1 MLTVCFVGLPQ
12 AGKSSMLNALAGK
25 HLLRTGTCR
34 TTTEPA
40 LIARDPAF
48 GLAWHESELA
58 SDDGVEFRAID
69 LPGITDAENEGGT
82 FDAMALEWAKRCD
95 VVCWVS
101 DVRTAFLT
109 THEKSEWHRLKAA
122 LQRKADFDGSLYQ
135 TCVVL
140 TKCDAS
146 PFGASDRSYKKETR
160 RGVGGELECDD
171 EETTIEDCVA
181 RVSRVLGDER
191 IVRFNAFG
199 RIVHRGASATLLS
212 LVRKTGHR
220 APDVNTRLDMQWAA
234 SDLVIKRQAQLVRVI
249 RVCHDRVEE
258 LERREA
264 ALETERAERAE
275 RAALESR
282 PALEVEFAFYVA
294 GTRVCLRLDASTAT
308 ARALLASCNRPA
320 ALKVNAQID
329 GASFRIWE
337 HNQTVGDI
345 GVSDGVKCAPR
356 KGDVYHMPLR
366 IGHTYNSN
374 CGYSLSCTLYSHEV
388 LMRTEEGRA
397 CFDAYKIG
405 TVTEGLDALL
415 LIPLP
420 FGPKKA
426 EANAPAEIKVVC
438 PLYDFLVSALT
449 RPTATA
455 DEVYALYSATPVQGP
470 MTRGQFRQALI
481 FLSDQNYVIADQAG
495 WCVHITVKVP
505 GAGEAKPKIVFL

>member
-1 MLTVCFVGLPQ
+1 
-12 AGKSSMLNALAGK
+12 MLNALAGK
-25 HLLRTGTCR
+25 HLLRTGACR

-58 SDDGVEFRAID
+58 SDDGVELRAID

-140 TKCDAS
+140 TKCDVGA
-146 PFGASDRSYKKETR
+146 FGTNGSSDKKETR

-234 SDLVIKRQAQLVRVI
+234 SDLVLKRQAQLVRVI

-282 PALEVEFAFYVA
+282 PALEIEFAFYVA

-308 ARALLASCNRPA
+308 ARALLDRCNRPVE

-329 GASFRIWE
+329 GASFSLYE
-337 HNQTVGDI
+337 HRPVGDI

-366 IGHTYNSN
+366 IKHTCGNGH
-374 CGYSLSCTLYSHEV
+374 YSLSCSSLYSHFV
-388 LMRTEEGRA
+388 RMHTEEGRA

-405 TVTEGLDALL
+405 TVTEGLDALR

-426 EANAPAEIKVVC
+426 EANAPVEIKVVV
-438 PLYDFLVSALT
+438 PLHDFLVSALT

-455 DEVYALYSATPVQGP
+455 DELYALYSATPVQGP

-481 FLSDQNYVIADQAG
+481 FFSEQDYGGVYGDQAG
-495 WCVHITVKVP
+495 WCVRIKVP
-505 GAGEAKPKIVFL
+505 GVGEAKIVFL

>member
-25 HLLRTGTCR
+25 HLLRTGVCR

-58 SDDGVEFRAID
+58 SDDGVELRAID

-109 THEKSEWHRLKAA
+109 THEKSEWHSLKAA

-140 TKCDAS
+140 TKCDVEA
-146 PFGASDRSYKKETR
+146 FGAPNDKKETR
-160 RGVGGELECDD
+160 RGVGGEIECDD

-191 IVRFNAFG
+191 VVRFNAFG

-234 SDLVIKRQAQLVRVI
+234 SDLVLKRQAQLVRVI

-264 ALETERAERAE
+264 ASETERAERAE

-282 PALEVEFAFYVA
+282 PALEMEFAFYVA
-294 GTRVCLRLDASTAT
+294 GTRVCLRLDASTAAARELRDRCTST
-308 ARALLASCNRPA
+308 AEAVRVLTVHA
-320 ALKVNAQID
+320 KID
-329 GASFRIWE
+329 GASFRIFNGNG
-337 HNQTVGDI
+337 HTARYI
-345 GVSDGVKCAPR
+345 GVSDGTKCAPR
-356 KGDVYHMPLR
+356 TGDVYVMPIQITQDSGKGL
-366 IGHTYNSN
+366 TCDLYNH
-374 CGYSLSCTLYSHEV
+374 CVC
-388 LMRTEEGRA
+388 MRTEEGRA

-405 TVTEGLDALL
+405 TVTEGLDALQQ
-415 LIPLP
+415 IPLP

-426 EANAPAEIKVVC
+426 DAKETKVVA
-438 PLYDFLVSALT
+438 PFYDFLVSALT

-455 DEVYALYSATPVQGP
+455 HELYSLYCATPVQGP
-470 MTRGQFRQALI
+470 MTREQFRQALI
-481 FLSDQNYVIADQAG
+481 FCSAQNYGVTGDEAG
-495 WCVHITVKVP
+495 WCVRIQVP
-505 GAGEAKPKIVFL
+505 GTPGTNEPKKVFL

>member
-1 MLTVCFVGLPQ
+1 
-12 AGKSSMLNALAGK
+12 MLNALAGK
-25 HLLRTGTCR
+25 HLLRTGACR

-58 SDDGVEFRAID
+58 SDDGVELRAID

-82 FDAMALEWAKRCD
+82 FDAMAIEWAKLCD

-140 TKCDAS
+140 TKCDVGS
-146 PFGASDRSYKKETR
+146 FGPSGTSDKKETR

-234 SDLVIKRQAQLVRVI
+234 SDLVLKRQAQLVRVI

-264 ALETERAERAE
+264 ALETERAERAD
-275 RAALESR
+275 RAALDSR
-282 PALEVEFAFYVA
+282 PALEIEFAFYVA

-308 ARALLASCNRPA
+308 ARELLDRCTGADLV
-320 ALKVNAQID
+320 LKVRAQID
-329 GASFRIWE
+329 GASFSLYDY
-337 HNQTVGDI
+337 NTTGGI

-356 KGDVYHMPLR
+356 KGDVYNMPLQ
-366 IGHTYNSN
+366 IKQAYINGNS
-374 CGYSLSCTLYSHEV
+374 CLYFEYFSHSV
-388 LMRTEEGRA
+388 RMRTDEARA

-405 TVTEGLDALL
+405 TVTEGLDALR

-426 EANAPAEIKVVC
+426 EANAVAEIKVVC

-455 DEVYALYSATPVQGP
+455 DELHALYSATPVQGP
-470 MTRGQFRQALI
+470 MTREQFRQALI
-481 FLSDQNYVIADQAG
+481 FCCAQGYRGVYGDQAG
-495 WCVHITVKVP
+495 WCVRIKVP
-505 GAGEAKPKIVFL
+505 GVGEAGIKIVFL

>member
-25 HLLRTGTCR
+25 HLLRTGVCR

-40 LIARDPAF
+40 LIAREPAF
-48 GLAWHESELA
+48 GLAWHESELV

-109 THEKSEWHRLKAA
+109 THEKSEWHSLKAA

-140 TKCDAS
+140 TKCDVEA
-146 PFGASDRSYKKETR
+146 FGAPNDKKETR

-191 IVRFNAFG
+191 VVRFNAFG

-234 SDLVIKRQAQLVRVI
+234 SDLVLKRQAQLVRVI

-264 ALETERAERAE
+264 ARETERAERAE

-282 PALEVEFAFYVA
+282 PALEIEFAFYVA
-294 GTRVCLRLDASTAT
+294 GTRVCLRLDASTAS
-308 ARALLASCNRPA
+308 ARALRGSTIQVLARF
-320 ALKVNAQID
+320 D
-329 GASFRIWE
+329 GASFPIS
-337 HNQTVGDI
+337 HAITS
-345 GVSDGVKCAPR
+345 VSDGTKCAPQ
-356 KGDVYHMPLR
+356 KGDVYVMPR
-366 IGHTYNSN
+366 CFTFNYQSGHHLLTSDRAF
-374 CGYSLSCTLYSHEV
+374 EV
-388 LMRTEEGRA
+388 HMRTEEGRA

-405 TVTEGLDALL
+405 TVTEGLDALQQ
-415 LIPLP
+415 IPLP

-426 EANAPAEIKVVC
+426 DAKETKVVA
-438 PLYDFLVSALT
+438 PIYEFLVSALT

-455 DEVYALYSATPVQGP
+455 DEIYSLYCATPVQGP
-470 MTRGQFRQALI
+470 MTREQFRQALI
-481 FLSDQNYVIADQAG
+481 FCSAHNYGVYGDQAG
-495 WCVHITVKVP
+495 WCVSIEVP
-505 GAGEAKPKIVFL
+505 GTPDTNEPKKVFL

>member
-1 MLTVCFVGLPQ
+1 
-12 AGKSSMLNALAGK
+12 MLNALAGK

-58 SDDGVEFRAID
+58 SDDGVELRAID

-146 PFGASDRSYKKETR
+146 PFGTSDRSYKKETR

-234 SDLVIKRQAQLVRVI
+234 SDLVLKRQAQLVRVI

-264 ALETERAERAE
+264 AIETERAERAE

-282 PALEVEFAFYVA
+282 PALEIEFAFYVA

-308 ARALLASCNRPA
+308 ARELLDGCNRP

-329 GASFRIWE
+329 GASFRLYDSY
-337 HNQTVGDI
+337 TAGDI

-366 IGHTYNSN
+366 IGETSDK
-374 CGYSLSCTLYSHEV
+374 GLSCTSLYSHCV
-388 LMRTEEGRA
+388 RMRTEEGRA

-426 EANAPAEIKVVC
+426 EADAPAEIKVVC

-481 FLSDQNYVIADQAG
+481 FFSEYGARGDQAG
-495 WCVHITVKVP
+495 WCVHIKVKVP
-505 GAGEAKPKIVFL
+505 GAGEAQPKIVFL